1 MNIGQDLFG
10 VWTLSSAATQRSG
23 TDAPTV
29 HALWRVEL
37 PDDHEAAMDALDIHA
52 FVLHLDR
59 DGILES
65 AERLYHFVDA
75 WVFNQPTEAQE
86 RIETTGSPEYLLA
99 EAMDS
104 LRSAQARGIIR
115 DIPNI
120 IEEFQA
126 FLGRVHAFLSNYAVI
141 ETASN
146 GTLLA
151 RTFVGWSGDF
161 ASWCRE
167 DLTADQA
174 LQHVYSMR
182 VAIQRRRLLIQL
194 LSIIIAGA
202 ADIGMRLGT
211 PGGVLLALPAVWRF
225 IRIVADEYRRAQAQN
240 LGP

>member
-1 MNIGQDLFG
+1 MSIAQDLFG
-10 VWTLSSAATQRSG
+10 AWTLSSAVAQRSSIESP
-23 TDAPTV
+23 AV
-29 HALWRVEL
+29 QALWRVEL

-52 FVLHLDR
+52 FTLYLDR

-65 AERLYHFVDA
+65 AERLYHFVDT

-86 RIETTGSPEYLLA
+86 RIETAGSPEYLLA

-104 LRSAQARGIIR
+104 LRSAQVRGIAR
-115 DIPNI
+115 DIPDI

-161 ASWCRE
+161 TSWCRT

-174 LQHVYSMR
+174 IQHMYNTR

-211 PGGVLLALPAVWRF
+211 PGGVLLALPAIWRF
-225 IRIVADEYRRAQAQN
+225 IRIVSDEYRRAQAQN
-240 LGP
+240 LGQ